1 MRRAPARSYIWPIMD
16 LGHAGWVVMVAGTAV
31 ICTIA
36 IAASLWILFSL
47 TSDRSLHSHTAVDV
61 LDGSFAR
68 GEISAEEYRER
79 RDALDP

>member
-1 MRRAPARSYIWPIMD
+1 
-16 LGHAGWVVMVAGTAV
+16 MVAGTAV
-31 ICTIA
+31 ICTVV
-36 IAASLWILFSL
+36 IAASLWV
-47 TSDRSLHSHTAVDV
+47 LHSLMSDGALHGETAVDV